1 MIKHPSLMY
10 SIYKFTSRKTHPPF
24 PVSSADIQCV
34 LEKILNGACRVTK
47 TKACMSFGA
56 ATMKMHS
63 LRMFPLIHI
72 VKAFHPTLQQ
82 LLSLQYRSLVK

>member
-1 MIKHPSLMY
+1 MCIG
-10 SIYKFTSRKTHPPF
+10 
-24 PVSSADIQCV
+24 
-34 LEKILNGACRVTK
+34 KILNGACRVTK

-82 LLSLQYRSLVK
+82 LLSLQN